1 MNIDEFISNLSKFI
15 FLYTRDNHSLTLK
28 EKQSIYSII
37 DEDDAKLRDIAAILV
52 CIDESIKRTPINV
65 IQFKNEH

>member
-1 MNIDEFISNLSKFI
+1 MNTDEFISNLSKFI
-15 FLYTRDNHSLTLK
+15 FLYTRDNYSLTLK

>member
-1 MNIDEFISNLSKFI
+1 MNTDEFISNLSKFI

-52 CIDESIKRTPINV
+52 RIDESTRKNTRNGRT
-65 IQFKNEH
+65 

>member
-1 MNIDEFISNLSKFI
+1 MNTDEFISNLSKSI
-15 FLYTRDNHSLTLK
+15 FLYTKDNHSLTSE

-37 DEDDAKLRDIAAILV
+37 DEDDAKLRDIAAILL